1 MADASSTKRA
11 GTIQWVDLTVADA
24 DTLREFYGEVA
35 GWKVEPVDMGGYED
49 YSMLDANGTPAAG
62 ICHAR
67 GSNANLP
74 AQWLI
79 YITVP
84 DLSASLENCT
94 RRGGEI
100 ISGPTELG
108 EHGAYAVIRDPAGA
122 VAALVQ
128 PPRQT

>member
-1 MADASSTKRA
+1 MADGSSTKRA

-24 DTLREFYGEVA
+24 DRLREFYGEVA
-35 GWKVEPVDMGGYED
+35 GWEVEPVDMGGYED

-67 GSNANLP
+67 GSNAGLP

-84 DLSASLENCT
+84 DLSVSLESCT

-100 ISGPTELG
+100 IAGPTELG

>member
-24 DTLREFYGEVA
+24 DALRGFYKEVA
-35 GWKVEPVDMGGYED
+35 GWEVEPVDMGGYQD

-67 GSNANLP
+67 GANAELP

-84 DLSASLENCT
+84 DLGASLESCT
-94 RRGGEI
+94 RGGGEI
-100 ISGPTELG
+100 LAGPTELG